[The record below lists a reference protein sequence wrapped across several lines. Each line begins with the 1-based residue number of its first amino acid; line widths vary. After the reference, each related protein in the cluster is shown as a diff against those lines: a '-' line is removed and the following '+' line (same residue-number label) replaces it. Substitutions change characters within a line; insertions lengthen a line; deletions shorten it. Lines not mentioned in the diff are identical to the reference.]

1 MADRQT
7 NQRTKQTLI
16 LPVRGPYTQSMTEQQ
31 PYTVISTTDGFELR
45 HYPAYVLA
53 QVREPG
59 DFMPAGNRAFQ
70 PLVSYISGNN
80 ATGQKIAMTAPVIQS
95 PLGEADHLVSFVM
108 PADFDFE
115 SLPLP
120 MSSRLKLLPVEAH
133 LAAVVRFSGGWN
145 EQRFAAKGEELLAAV
160 KSAGLEPIG
169 SVYWARFDP
178 PYKPAFLRRNEALIR
193 VKDTNEGRK

>member
-1 MADRQT
+1 
-7 NQRTKQTLI
+7 
-16 LPVRGPYTQSMTEQQ
+16 MTEQQ
-31 PYTVISTTDGFELR
+31 PYTVISRTNGIELR
-45 HYPAYVLA
+45 HYPAYVLV

-80 ATGQKIAMTAPVIQS
+80 ATGQRIAMTAPVIQE
-95 PLGEADHLVSFVM
+95 PFGEADHLVSFVM

-115 SLPLP
+115 NLPLP
-120 MSSRLKLLPVEAH
+120 TSSRLKIVPVGEH
-133 LAAVVRFSGGWN
+133 YAAAIKFSGGWN
-145 EQRFAAKGEELLAAV
+145 EQRFAAKGEELVSAV

-178 PYKPAFLRRNEALIR
+178 PYKPAFLRRNEALVRI
-193 VKDTNEGRK
+193 KDIKEGTK

>member
-1 MADRQT
+1 
-7 NQRTKQTLI
+7 
-16 LPVRGPYTQSMTEQQ
+16 MTEQQ
-31 PYTVISTTDGFELR
+31 PYTVISRTNGIELR
-45 HYPAYVLA
+45 HYPAYVLV

-80 ATGQKIAMTAPVIQS
+80 ATGQRIAMTAPVIQE
-95 PLGEADHLVSFVM
+95 PFGEADHLVSFVM

-115 SLPLP
+115 NLPLP
-120 MSSRLKLLPVEAH
+120 TSSRLKIVPVREH
-133 LAAVVRFSGGWN
+133 YAAAIKFSGGWN
-145 EQRFAAKGEELLAAV
+145 EQRFAAKGEELVSAV

-178 PYKPAFLRRNEALIR
+178 PYKPAFLRRNEALVRI
-193 VKDTNEGRK
+193 KDIKEGTK

>member
-1 MADRQT
+1 
-7 NQRTKQTLI
+7 
-16 LPVRGPYTQSMTEQQ
+16 MTEQQ
-31 PYTVISTTDGFELR
+31 PYTVISSSKGIELR
-45 HYPAYVLA
+45 HYPAYVLV

-80 ATGQKIAMTAPVIQS
+80 ATGQQIAMTAPVIQE
-95 PLGEADHLVSFVM
+95 PFGEADHLVSFVM

-115 SLPLP
+115 SMPSP
-120 MSSRLKLLPVEAH
+120 VSSRLKIVPVGEH
-133 LAAVVRFSGGWN
+133 YAAAIKFSGGWN
-145 EQRFAAKGEELLAAV
+145 EQRFAAKGEELVSAV
-160 KSAGLEPIG
+160 KSAGLEPVG

-193 VKDTNEGRK
+193 IKDIKEGTK

>member
-1 MADRQT
+1 
-7 NQRTKQTLI
+7 
-16 LPVRGPYTQSMTEQQ
+16 MTEHQ
-31 PYTVISTTDGFELR
+31 PYTVISSSNGIELR
-45 HYPAYVLA
+45 HYPAYVLV

-80 ATGQKIAMTAPVIQS
+80 ATGQQIAMTAPVIQE
-95 PLGEADHLVSFVM
+95 PFGEADHLVSFVM

-115 SLPLP
+115 SMPLP
-120 MSSRLKLLPVEAH
+120 VSSRLKIVPVGEH
-133 LAAVVRFSGGWN
+133 YAAAIKFSGGWN
-145 EQRFAAKGEELLAAV
+145 EQRFAAKGEELVSAV
-160 KSAGLEPIG
+160 KSAGLEPVG

-193 VKDTNEGRK
+193 IKDIKEGTK